1 MRRSRWKIPFV
12 SLIFFDKKIFK
23 FNEIKTNHRNST
35 ITKAFFKKKISLY
48 SGNIEKQFIH
58 VLLC

>member
-23 FNEIKTNHRNST
+23 SNNLKTNNRNST
-35 ITKAFFKKKISLY
+35 ITKGFFQKRKSEVGY
-48 SGNIEKQFIH
+48 DPTGF
-58 VLLC
+58 

>member
-23 FNEIKTNHRNST
+23 SNNIKINNRNST
-35 ITKAFFKKKISLY
+35 ITKAFFKKKLSLY
-48 SGNIEKQFIH
+48 SGKFGKRFFQDQ
-58 VLLC
+58 